1 MRLRVWLDKIETS
14 ASGFSGLTLI
24 SHVPA
29 IGRPQR
35 PTPQSPFCALHK
47 IGAGN
52 GNRSGKGTLAR
63 QACRREW
70 KFGVNFEALATDY
83 DDTLAQ
89 FGRTDAPTLQALQ
102 RVKQSGRKLILV
114 TGRVLPD
121 LKRVFPEITLF
132 DLVVA
137 ENGAL
142 LYDPHRDEETLLAEP
157 PPEDFV
163 ATLRDFC
170 ITPLEVGRTIVA
182 TREPNESIVLATIRD
197 LGLEHHIIF
206 NKGAVMVLPPN
217 VNKAFGLEAA
227 LSRLGLSPRNVVG
240 IGDAE
245 NDHAFLDAC
254 GCAVAVGNALPALK
268 EKADLVVKPRGQ
280 GVVEVANL
288 LLAGGL
294 RRSQRVTHGTASPE
308 VGRGSAR

>member
-1 MRLRVWLDKIETS
+1 VD
-14 ASGFSGLTLI
+14 
-24 SHVPA
+24 
-29 IGRPQR
+29 
-35 PTPQSPFCALHK
+35 
-47 IGAGN
+47 
-52 GNRSGKGTLAR
+52 RSG
-63 QACRREW
+63 
-70 KFGVNFEALATDY
+70 FGVNVEALATDY

-89 FGRTDAPTLQALQ
+89 FGRTDAPALRALQ

-121 LKRVFPEITLF
+121 LKRVFPEIALF

-142 LYDPHRDEETLLAEP
+142 LYDPHRDEETVLAEP

-163 ATLRDFC
+163 ATLRNLC

-217 VNKAFGLEAA
+217 VNKAFGLGAA
-227 LSRLGLSPRNVVG
+227 LSRLGLLPQNVVG

-294 RRSQRVTHGTASPE
+294 RRSQRVTPGTVSPE